1 MSWELP
7 ALTLLS
13 LSAVG
18 LWGLGSPQ
26 PFHRKAFY
34 ILVSASAVLVD
45 PRQVIARMYTSAHEA
60 FLDYQL
66 DALFA
71 QHFKMALTLGAV
83 FWLAPSFPITL
94 SKFQVTVYSAAF
106 CCDLRESS
114 STC

>member
-1 MSWELP
+1 MSWELS

-18 LWGLGSPQ
+18 FWGLGSPQ

-45 PRQVIARMYTSAHEA
+45 PRQAIARMYTGAHEA

-66 DALFA
+66 DALLA
-71 QHFKMALTLGAV
+71 QHFKMALTFGAV
-83 FWLAPSFPITL
+83 LWLAHLLFNDVIW
-94 SKFQVTVYSAAF
+94 
-106 CCDLRESS
+106 D
-114 STC
+114 